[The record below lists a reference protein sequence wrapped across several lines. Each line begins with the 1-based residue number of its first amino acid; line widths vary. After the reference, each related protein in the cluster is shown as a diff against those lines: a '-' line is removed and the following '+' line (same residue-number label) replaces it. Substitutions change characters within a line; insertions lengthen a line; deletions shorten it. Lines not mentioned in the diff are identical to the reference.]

1 MVLSITDNV
10 AIPLHEIT
18 LTPIRAQG
26 AGGQN
31 VNKVASAIHL
41 RFDIHHSSLPAF
53 YKERLLALS
62 DSRLTDEG
70 SYCHKSTTASN
81 PGEKPRSRIAT
92 SGRVDPQGRSHPQT
106 RRPTR
111 PSGAARKKR
120 TDTKT
125 KRGQIKNLRRKSNR
139 FLIVS
144 LLLILPAEFS

>member
-10 AIPLHEIT
+10 AIPLNEII

-41 RFDIHHSSLPAF
+41 RFDIHNSSLPAF

-70 SYCHKSTTASN
+70 VIVIKAQQHRTQ
-81 PGEKPRSRIAT
+81 EKNREAALQRLALLI
-92 SGRVDPQGRSHPQT
+92 
-106 RRPTR
+106 RRAIHTPKNRKPTR
-111 PSGAARKKR
+111 PTGSARKKR
-120 TDTKT
+120 VDSKT
-125 KRGQIKNLRRKSNR
+125 KRGQVKTLRKKVTES
-139 FLIVS
+139 
-144 LLLILPAEFS
+144 